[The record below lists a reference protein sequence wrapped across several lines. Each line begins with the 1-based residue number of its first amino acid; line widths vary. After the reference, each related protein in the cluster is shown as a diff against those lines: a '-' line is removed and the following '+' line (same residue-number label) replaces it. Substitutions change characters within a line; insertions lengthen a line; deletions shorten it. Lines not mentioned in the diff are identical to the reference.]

1 MLSLTLSSGDS
12 IKIGDDIHIVIETM
26 PSAGKIKVRVEA
38 PREKNI
44 ARMPIKKKKK
54 GNVVILENDIARGRE
69 HDNSINICG
78 RHRKKDEHP
87 F

>member
-12 IKIGDDIHIVIETM
+12 IKIGDDIHIVFEST
-26 PSAGKIKVRVEA
+26 PSVGKIKVCVEA

-44 ARMPIKKKKK
+44 ARLPVKKKKK
-54 GNVVILENDIARGRE
+54 ENIIILKNDTARGRE
-69 HDNSINICG
+69 YDNSINICG
-78 RHRKKDEHP
+78 RNGKKDEHP